1 MKITAT
7 QYAKSL
13 YEVTRE
19 KKQSEIDG
27 FVANFLKV
35 LKKNNQMKLAGKIME
50 KFSAIYDAK
59 NGIVEATVTS
69 VKLLDE
75 KTLQEVEKFVAKKY
89 DAKKVILKN
98 IVRKDIKGG
107 IILQV
112 GDEMLDASV
121 VKKID
126 DLRNI
131 LNH

>member
-7 QYAKSL
+7 QYAKAL
-13 YEVTRE
+13 YASVDKKSAGEV
-19 KKQSEIDG
+19 DG
-27 FVANFLKV
+27 FVINFFKV
-35 LKKNNQMKLAGKIME
+35 LKKNNQLKLAGKIVE

-69 VKLLDE
+69 VALLDE

-98 IVRKDIKGG
+98 IIRKDIKGG

-121 VKKID
+121 VKKIN
-126 DLRNI
+126 DLKTI
-131 LNH
+131 LIR